1 MNENKNNTKQSDEPQ
16 NHGLLYSGGY
26 NQPFIGGYFSPYET
40 GSCHIRKLVKEDE
53 RFWYFDDLVKY
64 PKDLPWWWFKREKPV
79 EVIETDEP
87 FVFPY
92 ESYSL
97 WSRQLAETH
106 TLKEL
111 IKVANECEFLSDKY
125 AKQHL
130 SAIEATTSMQSQS
143 QRRAHAKNNVVGNY
157 EKKRAYLNAIE
168 LYQYYPQHCKQSV

>member
-1 MNENKNNTKQSDEPQ
+1 MNAPENPTQPDLTASR
-16 NHGLLYSGGY
+16 SY
-26 NQPFIGGYFSPYET
+26 NQPFVGGYFSPFET
-40 GSCHIRKLVKEDE
+40 GDYDIKKLVKEDE

-79 EVIETDEP
+79 EIIETDEP

-97 WSRQLAETH
+97 WSRQLAETY

-111 IKVANECEFLSDKY
+111 NKVANECEFLSDKY
-125 AKQHL
+125 AQQHL

-143 QRRAHAKNNVVGNY
+143 QRRAHARNNVEGNY

-168 LYQYYPQHCKQSV
+168 LYQYYPEHCKSPIKVGL